1 MINNLHLGIKFQCPD
16 CDYEA
21 TAEGHMATH
30 QKSVHLGIKFQCPDC
45 DYEATMRSSLATNQ
59 KSVHMSIE
67 FPCKDCDY
75 EANITS
81 NLERHQK
88 SVHRGQ
94 KLQFDYEATQKGSLA
109 THQTSDKTFSVHIVI
124 LKLLGKVAEQHII
137 NLYIWVKSFCVHIV
151 IMNQLGTVT

>member
-30 QKSVHLGIKFQCPDC
+30 QKSVH
-45 DYEATMRSSLATNQ
+45 
-59 KSVHMSIE
+59 MSIV

-88 SVHRGQ
+88 SVHQGQ
-94 KLQFDYEATQKGSLA
+94 KLQCDYKATQKGSLA
-109 THQTSDKTFSVHIVI
+109 THR
-124 LKLLGKVAEQHII
+124 
-137 NLYIWVKSFCVHIV
+137 
-151 IMNQLGTVT
+151 

>member
-67 FPCKDCDY
+67 FPCK
-75 EANITS
+75 
-81 NLERHQK
+81 
-88 SVHRGQ
+88 
-94 KLQFDYEATQKGSLA
+94 
-109 THQTSDKTFSVHIVI
+109 
-124 LKLLGKVAEQHII
+124 
-137 NLYIWVKSFCVHIV
+137 IV
-151 IMNQLGTVT
+151 IMKQTLQVT

>member
-1 MINNLHLGIKFQCPD
+1 MINNL
-16 CDYEA
+16 
-21 TAEGHMATH
+21 
-30 QKSVHLGIKFQCPDC
+30 HLGIKFQCPDC

-88 SVHRGQ
+88 SVHQGQ
-94 KLQFDYEATQKGSLA
+94 KLQCDYEETQKGSLA
-109 THQTSDKTFSVHIVI
+109 THR
-124 LKLLGKVAEQHII
+124 
-137 NLYIWVKSFCVHIV
+137 
-151 IMNQLGTVT
+151 

>member
-30 QKSVHLGIKFQCPDC
+30 PKSVHLGIKFQCPDC

-67 FPCKDCDY
+67 FPYK
-75 EANITS
+75 EKF
-81 NLERHQK
+81 L
-88 SVHRGQ
+88 GQ
-94 KLQFDYEATQKGSLA
+94 KMLSRENF
-109 THQTSDKTFSVHIVI
+109 
-124 LKLLGKVAEQHII
+124 
-137 NLYIWVKSFCVHIV
+137 WVKKCF
-151 IMNQLGTVT
+151 G